1 MSLKVRIEVNE
12 NLTEDEVIIKCR
24 DINKEVVNIKQCIL
38 DAINEQKTLICTRD
52 KTEYFIAIDSI
63 LFVETDDDKI
73 MVHTMDNIYY
83 VKMKLYE
90 IEQIL
95 PGYFCRCSKS
105 SIVNLNMIYSIERNI
120 SSTSIIS
127 FKNSDKKVYVSRRYY
142 GLLKERKKTY

>member
-90 IEQIL
+90 IEQII
-95 PGYFCRCSKS
+95 K
-105 SIVNLNMIYSIERNI
+105 
-120 SSTSIIS
+120 
-127 FKNSDKKVYVSRRYY
+127 
-142 GLLKERKKTY
+142 